1 MALNKHLNRALV
13 FTLLCVYTFSLL
25 YLVSQT
31 LGCILSPAFPLWVF
45 LLCMTSW
52 MTVSIPYGLLVGFP
66 ASVLV
71 LCFAARRFP
80 ADLSLQFSDILD
92 RITDVYVERF
102 MSTGGGYSFPGS
114 VPDHTLL
121 MILFAFLLAS
131 YMAACLTSRSS
142 RLGLALLGSLPFS
155 LGCLIVNEKPSVLC
169 VFGLVL
175 FLSLLAVSGPQ
186 YQESSHS
193 WRAALAALLPLSLLF
208 ALLLYLINPSEYRY
222 EPRKMDLSGR
232 FEALGERL
240 DSWLNERFS
249 LDGLPYASEPEEES
263 GHGNNGK
270 KAEDMLW
277 QNGSGAL
284 DLTQNSSE
292 EDLNREFL
300 RVRPMQDGS
309 YYLRAVSYGDYV
321 GTGWLP
327 ADETIGSSSLGFT
340 AEAMLAA
347 DGQKLRLALQD
358 LANLKYRCL
367 PYFSADTRSFDS
379 FVPTSLT
386 SSYSADYVV
395 TPEQAPFL
403 QIPAPLVDAE
413 ESYRLYAHRVYTA
426 LPDETALALQSLCQT
441 IGLSADTP
449 DLVSEVARY
458 VQSAGVYDTG
468 TEAYPSSDYAVYF
481 LTEAHRGYCL
491 HFATAATALY
501 RALGIPARI
510 TEGFLISA
518 KAGEATTVRGE
529 NAHAWVEVY
538 QDGLGW
544 LPVEVTGQTGLNAA
558 PMEANIP
565 EQSPEPTHG
574 DDSESAAPTQTETA
588 PSTPMPVGLVTDTAS
603 PGVSSGAAL
612 SYSLLRILYALLSVL
627 GLAAAVFLRRFLLV
641 RWRLHKYSQ
650 QNAGKAVIY
659 MYRIAE
665 RASVFGLKMP
675 VSLRH
680 TAEKAVFSA
689 HPITEEERRLC
700 QRALDEALRQCY
712 SELNFWQRLRFRYI
726 RAYQ

>member
-1 MALNKHLNRALV
+1 M
-13 FTLLCVYTFSLL
+13 
-25 YLVSQT
+25 
-31 LGCILSPAFPLWVF
+31 
-45 LLCMTSW
+45 
-52 MTVSIPYGLLVGFP
+52 
-66 ASVLV
+66 
-71 LCFAARRFP
+71 
-80 ADLSLQFSDILD
+80 
-92 RITDVYVERF
+92 
-102 MSTGGGYSFPGS
+102 
-114 VPDHTLL
+114 
-121 MILFAFLLAS
+121 
-131 YMAACLTSRSS
+131 
-142 RLGLALLGSLPFS
+142 
-155 LGCLIVNEKPSVLC
+155 
-169 VFGLVL
+169 
-175 FLSLLAVSGPQ
+175 
-186 YQESSHS
+186 
-193 WRAALAALLPLSLLF
+193 
-208 ALLLYLINPSEYRY
+208 
-222 EPRKMDLSGR
+222 
-232 FEALGERL
+232 
-240 DSWLNERFS
+240 
-249 LDGLPYASEPEEES
+249 
-263 GHGNNGK
+263 
-270 KAEDMLW
+270 
-277 QNGSGAL
+277 
-284 DLTQNSSE
+284 
-292 EDLNREFL
+292 
-300 RVRPMQDGS
+300 
-309 YYLRAVSYGDYV
+309 
-321 GTGWLP
+321 
-327 ADETIGSSSLGFT
+327 
-340 AEAMLAA
+340 
-347 DGQKLRLALQD
+347 
-358 LANLKYRCL
+358 
-367 PYFSADTRSFDS
+367 
-379 FVPTSLT
+379 
-386 SSYSADYVV
+386 
-395 TPEQAPFL
+395 
-403 QIPAPLVDAE
+403 
-413 ESYRLYAHRVYTA
+413 
-426 LPDETALALQSLCQT
+426 
-441 IGLSADTP
+441 
-449 DLVSEVARY
+449 ARY